1 MKKDLTILKVKEL
14 KDNNKRF
21 NNLDDRLLKPPFL
34 LILQGSVRSGK
45 SNLIM
50 NFIYN
55 DNMYH
60 NVFDQII
67 FISPTIHQ
75 DMTLDKLRED
85 DEIIK
90 LDNPEDLDDI
100 LKKIEE
106 SQLDVNDQKPENERE
121 HLLIIIDDCLGY
133 INKGSYLNN
142 LCTRYRHYRLSL
154 IITSQDFRSI
164 PNKIRQNASGYI
176 IWKTNNKKE
185 HDKILEEF
193 GGLFEDF
200 EKHYLTAT
208 NKPYN
213 FLFMNLRNLSL
224 HHNFDKQLFI
234 K

>member
-1 MKKDLTILKVKEL
+1 MKKDLTILKVKQL
-14 KDNNKRF
+14 NNNNKRF
-21 NNLDDRLLKPPFL
+21 DKLDERLLKPPFL
-34 LILQGSVRSGK
+34 WIFQGSVRSGK
-45 SNLIM
+45 SNLVM
-50 NFIYN
+50 NILYN

-60 NVFDQII
+60 KIFDQVI

-75 DMTLDKLRED
+75 DLTLEKLRED

-90 LDNPEDLDDI
+90 LDNPEELDNI
-100 LKKIEE
+100 LKKIVE
-106 SQLDVNDQKPENERE
+106 SQEEPENEKE

-133 INKGSYLNN
+133 IKSGSYLNF

-185 HDKILEEF
+185 LDKITQEF
-193 GGLFEDF
+193 GGMFRDF
-200 EKHYLTAT
+200 DKHYNEAT
-208 NKPYN
+208 DKPYN
-213 FLFMNLRNLSL
+213 FIYMNLRDLSL
-224 HHNFDKQLFI
+224 HHNFDKLLYI

>member
-1 MKKDLTILKVKEL
+1 MIKDLTILKVKQTNSNL
-14 KDNNKRF
+14 KRF
-21 NNLDDRLLKPPFL
+21 DKLDDRLLKPPFL

-50 NFIYN
+50 NVIYN

-60 NVFDQII
+60 KAFDQVI

-75 DMTLDKLRED
+75 DLTLEKMRED

-90 LDNPEDLDDI
+90 LDDPEDLDDI
-100 LKKIEE
+100 LKKIVDSQQEE
-106 SQLDVNDQKPENERE
+106 ENEND
-121 HLLIIIDDCLGY
+121 HLLLVIDDCLGY
-133 INKGSYLNN
+133 IKPASYLNF

-164 PNKIRQNASGYI
+164 PNKIRQNATGYI

-185 HDKILEEF
+185 LNKILEEF
-193 GGLFEDF
+193 GSLFEGF
-200 EKHYLTAT
+200 EKHYKEAT
-208 NKPYN
+208 DKPYN

-224 HHNFDKQLFI
+224 YHNFDTLLSS
-234 K
+234 

>member
-21 NNLDDRLLKPPFL
+21 DNIDDRLLKPPFL

-75 DMTLDKLRED
+75 DITLDKLRED

-100 LKKIEE
+100 LKNIVE
-106 SQLDVNDQKPENERE
+106 SQNENKQKPKNEKE

-133 INKGSYLNN
+133 ITPASYLSQ
-142 LCTRYRHYRLSL
+142 LCTRYRHYGLSL
-154 IITSQDFRSI
+154 IISSQNFRSL
-164 PNKIRQNASGYI
+164 PFKIRQNASGYI

-185 HDKILEEF
+185 YDKILEEF